1 MSYFDD
7 LLSLKGRLNI
17 FSIFLVA
24 TILTIFE
31 IIFFY
36 NIVVPDVNN
45 TLEKKFKLLE
55 ENIDKLSEDNKTI
68 LLNSLGMLEFSKYMK
83 KYKNNNNNNDNTEA
97 IENAFKILINRENLL
112 IEKNNVNTVI
122 VSITILLF
130 LSFFILATILSIKR
144 DVNYKGFSTFRESII
159 VAFITVGLLIGF
171 QILFYNFSQNY
182 YYPSNN
188 ELLKIMI
195 NSLNLD

>member
-1 MSYFDD
+1 M
-7 LLSLKGRLNI
+7 
-17 FSIFLVA
+17 FSVILTA

-36 NIVVPDVNN
+36 NVVVPDVNN
-45 TLEKKFKLLE
+45 TLNYKLKLLE
-55 ENIDKLSEDNKTI
+55 EKITNLSQENKDKLLKLFDKQLIENYSKDNYKTI
-68 LLNSLGMLEFSKYMK
+68 DNIFSVL
-83 KYKNNNNNNDNTEA
+83 
-97 IENAFKILINRENLL
+97 IERETLL
-112 IEKNNVNTVI
+112 IEKNNSNTII

-130 LSFFILATILSIKR
+130 LALFILATILSIKR

-159 VAFITVGLLIGF
+159 VTFITVGLLIGF

-188 ELLKIMI
+188 DLLKIMVS
-195 NSLNLD
+195 SLKLD

>member
-1 MSYFDD
+1 MDYFKE
-7 LLSLKGRLNI
+7 LFSLGGRLNM
-17 FSIFLVA
+17 FSVILTA

-36 NIVVPDVNN
+36 NVVVPDVNN
-45 TLEKKFKLLE
+45 TLNYKLKLLE
-55 ENIDKLSEDNKTI
+55 EKITNLSQENKDKLLKLFDKQLIENYSKDNYKTI
-68 LLNSLGMLEFSKYMK
+68 DNIFSVL
-83 KYKNNNNNNDNTEA
+83 
-97 IENAFKILINRENLL
+97 IERETLL
-112 IEKNNVNTVI
+112 IEKNNSNTII

-130 LSFFILATILSIKR
+130 LALFILATILSIKR

-159 VAFITVGLLIGF
+159 VTFITVGLLIGF

-188 ELLKIMI
+188 ELLKIMVS
-195 NSLNLD
+195 SLKLD

>member
-1 MSYFDD
+1 MGYFKD
-7 LLSLKGRLNI
+7 LFSLGGRLNI
-17 FSIFLVA
+17 FSIFLTA

-36 NIVVPDVNN
+36 NVVIPDVNN
-45 TLEKKFKLLE
+45 TLNYKLKLLE
-55 ENIDKLSEDNKTI
+55 EKITNLSKENKDKLLKLFDKQLIENYTKDNNKTI
-68 LLNSLGMLEFSKYMK
+68 DNIFSVL
-83 KYKNNNNNNDNTEA
+83 
-97 IENAFKILINRENLL
+97 IEREKLL
-112 IEKNNVNTVI
+112 IEKNNSNTII

-130 LSFFILATILSIKR
+130 LTLFILATILSIKR

-188 ELLKIMI
+188 ELLKIMVS
-195 NSLNLD
+195 SLKLD

>member
-1 MSYFDD
+1 MGYFKE
-7 LLSLKGRLNI
+7 LFSLGGRLNM
-17 FSIFLVA
+17 FSVILTA

-36 NIVVPDVNN
+36 NVVVPDVNN
-45 TLEKKFKLLE
+45 TLNYKLKLLE
-55 ENIDKLSEDNKTI
+55 EKITNLSQENKDKLLKLFDKQLIENYSKDNYKTI
-68 LLNSLGMLEFSKYMK
+68 DNIFSVL
-83 KYKNNNNNNDNTEA
+83 
-97 IENAFKILINRENLL
+97 IERETLL
-112 IEKNNVNTVI
+112 IEKNNSNTII

-130 LSFFILATILSIKR
+130 LALFILATILSIKR

-159 VAFITVGLLIGF
+159 VTFITVGLLIGF

-188 ELLKIMI
+188 ELLKIMVS
-195 NSLNLD
+195 SLKLD

>member
-1 MSYFDD
+1 MGYFKD
-7 LLSLKGRLNI
+7 LFSLGGRLNI
-17 FSIFLVA
+17 FSIFLTA

-36 NIVVPDVNN
+36 NVVVPDVNK
-45 TLEKKFKLLE
+45 TLNYKLKLLE
-55 ENIDKLSEDNKTI
+55 EKITNLSQENKDKLLKLFDKQLIENYTKDNNKTV
-68 LLNSLGMLEFSKYMK
+68 
-83 KYKNNNNNNDNTEA
+83 DNIFIVL
-97 IENAFKILINRENLL
+97 IEREKLL
-112 IEKNNVNTVI
+112 IEKNNSNTII

-130 LSFFILATILSIKR
+130 LALFILATILSIKR

-188 ELLKIMI
+188 ELLKIMVS
-195 NSLNLD
+195 SLKLD

>member
-1 MSYFDD
+1 MGYFKE
-7 LLSLKGRLNI
+7 LFSLGGRLNM
-17 FSIFLVA
+17 FSIILTA

-36 NIVVPDVNN
+36 NVVVPDVNN
-45 TLEKKFKLLE
+45 TLNYKLKLLE
-55 ENIDKLSEDNKTI
+55 EKITNLSQENKDKLLKLFDKQLIENYSKDNYKTI
-68 LLNSLGMLEFSKYMK
+68 DNIFSVL
-83 KYKNNNNNNDNTEA
+83 
-97 IENAFKILINRENLL
+97 IERETLL
-112 IEKNNVNTVI
+112 IEKNNSNTII

-130 LSFFILATILSIKR
+130 LALFILATILSIKR

-159 VAFITVGLLIGF
+159 VTFITVGLLIGF

-188 ELLKIMI
+188 ELLKIMVS
-195 NSLNLD
+195 SLKLD

>member
-1 MSYFDD
+1 MGYLKD
-7 LLSLKGRLNI
+7 LLSLDGRLNV
-17 FSIFLVA
+17 FSIFLTA
-24 TILTIFE
+24 SILTIFE

-45 TLEKKFKLLE
+45 TLSNKLKLLE
-55 ENIDKLSEDNKTI
+55 EKIEYMSQENKETFLKSVDTTLIKNYINENNETLDNI
-68 LLNSLGMLEFSKYMK
+68 
-83 KYKNNNNNNDNTEA
+83 
-97 IENAFKILINRENLL
+97 FKVLIKRENLL
-112 IEKNNVNTVI
+112 LEKNNSNTVI

-130 LSFFILATILSIKR
+130 LTFFILATILSIKR
-144 DVNYKGFSTFRESII
+144 DVNYKGFSTFKESVI
-159 VAFITVGLLIGF
+159 VAFVTVGLLIGF

-188 ELLKIMI
+188 ELLKIMV

>member
-1 MSYFDD
+1 MGYFKD
-7 LLSLKGRLNI
+7 LFSLGGRLNI
-17 FSIFLVA
+17 FSIFLTA

-36 NIVVPDVNN
+36 NVVVPDVNN
-45 TLEKKFKLLE
+45 TLNYKLKLLE
-55 ENIDKLSEDNKTI
+55 EKITNLSKENKDKLLKLFDKQLIENYTKDNNKTI
-68 LLNSLGMLEFSKYMK
+68 DNIFSVL
-83 KYKNNNNNNDNTEA
+83 
-97 IENAFKILINRENLL
+97 IEREKLL
-112 IEKNNVNTVI
+112 IEKNNSNTII

-130 LSFFILATILSIKR
+130 LTLFILATILSIKR

-188 ELLKIMI
+188 ELLKIMVS
-195 NSLNLD
+195 SLKLD